1 MKSIKDYAAENDNS
15 RNIIKNNPDFEAAFN
30 DAVEYIMSGGCS
42 ITTASKWLKAEVG
55 VPLAI
60 KTLQMKLSD
69 AINS

>member
-1 MKSIKDYAAENDNS
+1 MKSIKDFAADQEIHKDILKS
-15 RNIIKNNPDFEAAFN
+15 NPDFEAAFF
-30 DAVEYIMSGGCS
+30 DATEYIMSGGCT
-42 ITTASKWLKAEVG
+42 ITTAAKWLKNEVG